1 MAGSAMSDFAKKPPK
16 EKAMI
21 FIIIAALL
29 GLVYWQFLHK
39 PAQKAK
45 QAALEELESEE
56 GRKVRLAG
64 DRKAR
69 DLLAARSAELRRENE
84 KNQRALP
91 TSAELPAFF
100 EMLGRKVSESG
111 VEVKKWTNKKE
122 IPGASFVQVPLDI
135 ELTGTFMQLKRFF
148 SSIDP
153 RSQARGQAVDEDRL
167 ITIEEFTLKDPKVKN
182 AEIVLVAS
190 FTASTF
196 RQDAPAA
203 AAAAAAPPAGAASP
217 AGAAGSGSAGSGS
230 AGSAG
235 SGSAG
240 SGSARSGSGSATP
253 AAGPTGLGAA
263 ITGTGTV
270 NPLPKV
276 SGDVNAAMTAD
287 QKRIDDAAKKA
298 ADQAEGRMGGNL

>member
-1 MAGSAMSDFAKKPPK
+1 MAGSAISDFAKKPPK

-21 FIIIAALL
+21 FVIITAAL
-29 GLVYWQFLHK
+29 GLLYWQFLHK
-39 PAQKAK
+39 PAKKATAAAYEEQ
-45 QAALEELESEE
+45 QAEET
-56 GRKVRLAG
+56 RKDKLRR
-64 DRKAR
+64 DRIAR
-69 DLLAARSAELRRENE
+69 DELAKRSAELRRENE

-100 EMLGRKVSESG
+100 ETLGRKVSEAG

-122 IPGASFVQVPLDI
+122 IPGTSFVQVPLDI

-153 RSQARGQAVDEDRL
+153 RSQARGQVGDEDRL
-167 ITIEEFTLKDPKVKN
+167 ITIEDFTLKEPKVKN
-182 AEIVLVAS
+182 AEIVLTAS

-203 AAAAAAPPAGAASP
+203 AAAAAASAAPAAAPAAPGAATGS
-217 AGAAGSGSAGSGS
+217 GSGSGSAAGSGSGSGS
-230 AGSAG
+230 AKG
-235 SGSAG
+235 SG
-240 SGSARSGSGSATP
+240 
-253 AAGPTGLGAA
+253 AGPVGLGAA

-276 SGDVNAAMTAD
+276 TSDVNAAMSAD
-287 QKRIDDAAKKA
+287 AQRIKEAAEKA
-298 ADQAEGRMGGNL
+298 AAQAEGRMGG